1 MNSGKSKFWKIPL
14 IILCL
19 LIGIVA
25 WLGFGEQGFIHLYRT
40 EMERQA
46 HMDKI
51 RRLAEENQDL
61 LKEIDRLRTD
71 MKYVESVARRQL
83 NLIKEN
89 EVIYR
94 FETEEG
100 GSSGLN
106 SATVTGIE
114 QADERV
120 KPEREVFR
128 NGKIK

>member
-25 WLGFGEQGFIHLYRT
+25 WLGFGEQGLIHLYRT

-100 GSSGLN
+100 GSSGLS